1 MNSLGR
7 GTGQLKVLLRT
18 PEMRAFWF
26 SLPVTAVLIA
36 GSFFYMPLALFFV
49 AVFLLLALQGIVA
62 WSSLRTAQANLDSS
76 IERNELKSIVYGL
89 NDALLVYDQNFRIV
103 FFNPSAESLFG
114 ISAKEAMGRI
124 MKPQDVEDPRSRL
137 LAQIIFPSLAP
148 SLVSR
153 SKSGQYPQIS
163 DLSFD
168 DPVLE
173 LRVTTSPISDNN
185 GHLLGFM
192 KLIRN
197 RTREVGL
204 LKSKEEFVTVA
215 SHQLR
220 TPITELNWALEALT
234 KDTSVTGDAKMITDR
249 AHISARQLLEL
260 VEDLLSVSKI
270 EEGRFGYQFEQT
282 DLVEFVEK
290 RLARAM
296 PHAQSASLKL
306 YLDRPKDPLPPVML
320 DPVKLD
326 MVVSNLIDNAIR
338 YNVPNGQIVVS
349 VRKADEGPYLT
360 VSVKDTGIGIPSEE
374 MPHIF
379 TKFYRSSNALKFQ
392 TEGSGLGLYIAK
404 NIVAAHG
411 GRMWAETELSRGS
424 MFSFALPT
432 DFGLIPQKEVALE

>member
-1 MNSLGR
+1 MNVLGKNP
-7 GTGQLKVLLRT
+7 QQMKVLLRA

-26 SLPVTAVLIA
+26 SMPVTTLLVL
-36 GSFFYMPLALFFV
+36 GSFFYLPSAT
-49 AVFLLLALQGIVA
+49 AIIAACLLVILGGIVA
-62 WSSLRTAQANLDSS
+62 WSAFRTAVLNLENTM
-76 IERNELKSIVYGL
+76 ERNELKSIVYGL
-89 NDALLVYDQNFRIV
+89 NDALLVYDQAFRIV
-103 FFNPSAESLFG
+103 FFNPAAESLFG
-114 ISAKEAMGRI
+114 ISSKDAVGRT

-148 SLVSR
+148 SLVTR

-163 DLSFD
+163 DLTFD

-234 KDTSVTGDAKMITDR
+234 KDASIGGDAKMIADR
-249 AHISARQLLEL
+249 AHVSARQLLEL

-282 DLVEFVEK
+282 DLVGFVEK
-290 RLARAM
+290 NLSRAM
-296 PHAQSASLKL
+296 PHAQSAGLKL
-306 YLDRPKDPLPPVML
+306 YFDRPRDPLPAVML

-338 YNVPNGQIVVS
+338 YNVPNGEIVVS
-349 VRKADEGPYLT
+349 VRKAEDGPYLA
-360 VSVKDTGIGIPSEE
+360 VSVKDTGIGIPADE
-374 MPHIF
+374 MAHIF

-404 NIVAAHG
+404 NIVVAHG
-411 GRMWAETELSRGS
+411 GRMWAESEISRGS
-424 MFSFALPT
+424 TFSFALPT
-432 DFGLIPQKEVALE
+432 DFSLIPQKEVALE